1 MHSPSANINIEVLEE
16 LFDENFNTTQA
27 SQKILGDLKI
37 KKYNDVSELKKATL
51 STNMKIQKLP
61 YELDVFIEKLTLSLY
76 GTVGHIKQDL
86 KSGNEL
92 TISEKHEKLLSVA
105 RDFNELSKTF
115 FNDQHK
121 NENENNEENKLIVS
135 NLKQLNT
142 VRENL
147 ETSIKTLKDFN
158 KLINSSDLKQI
169 ISVSSMENE
178 LNFILTKDSNDKETK
193 IAKVKQYKDILKQF
207 ESFYVAFVNVLLSV
221 EGVSTEQQLEQ
232 LVIS

>member
-1 MHSPSANINIEVLEE
+1 M
-16 LFDENFNTTQA
+16 
-27 SQKILGDLKI
+27 
-37 KKYNDVSELKKATL
+37 
-51 STNMKIQKLP
+51 
-61 YELDVFIEKLTLSLY
+61 
-76 GTVGHIKQDL
+76 

-221 EGVSTEQQLEQ
+221 EGASTEQQLEQ